1 MVNKIDDEKLKNAK
15 AQLACHIEPPKAGVQ
30 TAQTAEKVRLTEMTT
45 AGG

>member
-1 MVNKIDDEKLKNAK
+1 MGKEIDNEKLREAK
-15 AQLACHIEPPKAGVQ
+15 AALACHIEPPKAGAQ